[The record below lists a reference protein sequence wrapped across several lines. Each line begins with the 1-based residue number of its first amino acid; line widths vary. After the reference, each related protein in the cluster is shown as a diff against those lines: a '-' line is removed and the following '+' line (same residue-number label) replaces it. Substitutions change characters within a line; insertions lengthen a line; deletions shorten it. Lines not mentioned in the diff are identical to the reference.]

1 MCSTLIASYLLY
13 PYRILFAVHMM
24 QLSCHHLHQ
33 TEDIIEILTK
43 VCATSVAFL
52 VHLLFLSIDGAVSF
66 RRKIEVFEDL
76 NAGNVADMDAHVA
89 SMLQ

>member
-1 MCSTLIASYLLY
+1 VLY
-13 PYRILFAVHMM
+13 TYRILFAVHLL

-52 VHLLFLSIDGAVSF
+52 VHLHFLSMDGTVSL
-66 RRKIEVFEDL
+66 RQEIEVFEDL
-76 NAGNVADMDAHVA
+76 NAGKVAENDAHVA
-89 SMLQ
+89 SLLQTGFTLSATP